1 MPVNTPGM
9 PRGAPARKLPAEVPG
24 IADVVWGALARL
36 DGRHDP
42 MRIAFVS
49 AEPRAGTSVIAATSA
64 IALQRN
70 LRVPVA
76 LVEANVA
83 HPATAGYL
91 GLRNAGLS
99 DILDGRAELADCL
112 QEPEDHPGL
121 KVLPAGSPRAPVPG
135 ELATERFRTILATVG
150 EGCRYL
156 VVDAPPVLDRLES
169 RLLVQ
174 HADGVILV
182 LRAGATRQADAER
195 AHRMLVESGT
205 PVLGSL
211 LNAYRS
217 EHPLRDRLLREL
229 RRGRSGEAT
238 AEISELRAAAAA
250 PAAEPPQPPLA
261 AEIAAAFAD
270 DGLLATEVG
279 LSSEEAHRRQIDILE
294 RRIAKLTHLLE
305 ETEDNL
311 RRIAGMKGLDPGM
324 SSIYRTVQGLSS
336 QEEAFALK
344 KQLMKKIFQ
353 ANLDLKT
360 AIARTT

>member
-1 MPVNTPGM
+1 
-9 PRGAPARKLPAEVPG
+9 
-24 IADVVWGALARL
+24 
-36 DGRHDP
+36 
-42 MRIAFVS
+42 
-49 AEPRAGTSVIAATSA
+49 
-64 IALQRN
+64 
-70 LRVPVA
+70 
-76 LVEANVA
+76 
-83 HPATAGYL
+83 
-91 GLRNAGLS
+91 
-99 DILDGRAELADCL
+99 
-112 QEPEDHPGL
+112 
-121 KVLPAGSPRAPVPG
+121 
-135 ELATERFRTILATVG
+135 
-150 EGCRYL
+150 
-156 VVDAPPVLDRLES
+156 VDAPPVLDRLES

-229 RRGRSGEAT
+229 RRGRGVEAT

-311 RRIAGMKGLDPGM
+311 RRIAGMKGIDPGM

-336 QEEAFALK
+336 HEEAFALK